1 MAADGGFPRE
11 LRRTKPYGYSI
22 FNLDVM
28 TALAQVLSTKD
39 TNYMTWKI
47 SATDDRGMIK
57 AVSFLAPS
65 LADKSKWPGKRDVMH
80 WDDWPVRQP
89 ALLFAAMAG
98 GGSGDDWLATWK
110 KLDPDCMVDEVQR
123 NFPVRHPVLWYH

>member
-28 TALAQVLSTKD
+28 TALAQVLTTKD

-65 LADKSKWPGKRDVMH
+65 LAVKSKWPGKRDVMH

-98 GGSGDDWLATWK
+98 GDGGDWLATWK